1 MKNDKIIKKEVKLI
15 KAKKEDSSE
24 ILKFVKDLAECEQIL
39 HEVTATKEDIE
50 DGLFNNSNQKKTLV
64 EVVFAQIDG
73 QNVGFCLYF
82 YNFPTFIGKP
92 GIFIEDIYI
101 KPEYRGYGIGKKFFS
116 YIVKLAKDSK
126 CERIEWMCL
135 DWNQNAIGFYKSLGA
150 KPLENWTT
158 FRLDGDNLKNFDLNL
173 DNN

>member
-92 GIFIEDIYI
+92 GIFIED
-101 KPEYRGYGIGKKFFS
+101 
-116 YIVKLAKDSK
+116 
-126 CERIEWMCL
+126 M
-135 DWNQNAIGFYKSLGA
+135 GA
-150 KPLENWTT
+150 KLGNNEVDSGRLKFDNIRIPRENI
-158 FRLDGDNLKNFDLNL
+158 LNRFSDVL
-173 DNN
+173 